1 MSIAFANM
9 WQEITLVLFTTLAP
23 AATAAC
29 LIAALPLLSP
39 RIDYD
44 VRYSVAKSFSIPLAI
59 ASIGLVFSA
68 THLGNPSNAL
78 YVFAGVGRSPL
89 SNEVFSA
96 AVFLLCAGTFWMASF
111 SREHHV
117 RVVRVWYAV
126 CVATGALFIAA
137 VAFAYH
143 VETILTWY
151 VSNVPASIVLNAAFM
166 GPVLGLAT
174 LHASL
179 WEPVRGRL
187 ARTLLAVA
195 SVALVLGA
203 VNYAL
208 LGVEVMGRGNALFRV
223 VELVPFYWAGV
234 GAFVLMGTVALGLS
248 IRALA
253 CTGLRRTLTAASAC
267 AAGFFAVFVMRALFY
282 LMHITVGVGI

>member
-1 MSIAFANM
+1 MGIAFANM

-29 LIAALPLLSP
+29 LIAALPLLSA

-117 RVVRVWYAV
+117 HVVRVWYAV

-143 VETILTWY
+143 VETILTWH
-151 VSNVPASIVLNAAFM
+151 VNNVPASIVLNAAFM

-174 LHASL
+174 LHASS
-179 WEPVRGRL
+179 WEPVQGKL
-187 ARTLLAVA
+187 ARALLAVA
-195 SVALVLGA
+195 GVALVLGI

-208 LGVEVMGRGNALFRV
+208 LGADVLGKGNALFRV
-223 VELVPFYWAGV
+223 AELVPFYWAGV
-234 GAFVLMGTVALGLS
+234 GAFALMGAVSLALS
-248 IRALA
+248 TWALKRS
-253 CTGLRRTLTAASAC
+253 GLRRTIVATCSC
-267 AAGFFAVFVMRALFY
+267 AVGLLAVFVMRALFY